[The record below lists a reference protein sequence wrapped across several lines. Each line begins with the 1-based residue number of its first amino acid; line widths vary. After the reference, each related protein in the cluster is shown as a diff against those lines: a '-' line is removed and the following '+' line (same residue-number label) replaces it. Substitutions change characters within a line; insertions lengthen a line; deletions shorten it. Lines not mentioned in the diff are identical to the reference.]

1 MVDHEEVGVVPSLGV
16 KLPAPGTV
24 FAGHLVET
32 MVGRGGMGV
41 VYRARHS
48 VLDRIVALKLIA
60 PDLPLDAETHN
71 RLLEEAATAAR
82 IEHPNVVP
90 VHDAGESEGVAY
102 MIMRYVDGTDLHT
115 MVRERGPLE
124 PAHAAGI
131 VAQVG
136 DALDTLH
143 GAGFVHHDVKPR
155 NVLISSDHHVYL
167 SDFGLARRVANGPH
181 ATHTGHWAGT
191 VDYVAAGA
199 DLRRANRRA
208 HRRVRAR
215 RPAVLR
221 PHRTPAI

>member
-24 FAGHLVET
+24 FAGHVVET

-82 IEHPNVVP
+82 IEHPHVVP

-124 PAHAAGI
+124 PAHAAE
-131 VAQVG
+131 
-136 DALDTLH
+136 
-143 GAGFVHHDVKPR
+143 
-155 NVLISSDHHVYL
+155 SSPK
-167 SDFGLARRVANGPH
+167 SGMRWTRCTEPGSC
-181 ATHTGHWAGT
+181 TMT
-191 VDYVAAGA
+191 
-199 DLRRANRRA
+199 
-208 HRRVRAR
+208 
-215 RPAVLR
+215 
-221 PHRTPAI
+221 